1 MNQNF
6 SLLEFLQIP
15 VWIFD
20 IHQKRILWANSAAL
34 PLWEAKSTEELT
46 ARDLSLDMS
55 EAVDAI
61 LDGYLSRFQQGEKI
75 KTWWYFS
82 PNDVIK
88 KALCYFSGM
97 PGPDGNTVMLVEVI
111 AEEASLRRELAF
123 SGSSNLALL
132 FDESGHLISANNS
145 FTHSFGEDLND
156 LASFLGD
163 AQLADKW
170 LAAARHEGI
179 LKAKRLCWTGKSHHW
194 LNIDG
199 KWLTDKHQLLLS
211 LINISQ
217 EKEQLHKAKYNAEHD
232 FLTGLLNRR
241 GITNAI
247 VENQHSQHPY
257 SLLFLDIDGFKLV
270 NDTYGHAIGD
280 KLLRAIAI
288 RLQEEVKFKGL
299 LARFGGDEFIVQ
311 AEHRNIE
318 NSAMFAKQL
327 IKALNRPFHLKEVGE
342 LSIGCSIGTSDYPS
356 DAKDI
361 ETLVTQADM
370 AMHRAKLRG
379 RNRSH
384 HFSPDMADA
393 LYRKMTLRHHLT
405 LALEADAFE
414 LYYQPIVDMKS
425 KSLKGFEALIRWHDE
440 ELGQVSPGEF
450 IPLAEETG
458 QIVPLGK
465 WILKTACKQ
474 LALWREKYG
483 KAFIMSVNLSRAQL
497 QSSLAPTI
505 EGLLNRYQIPPSQL
519 ALELTESTMLQE
531 YDEAKQCLDDLA
543 SLGIELYLDDFGT
556 GYSSLSQLQD
566 LPIST
571 VKLDQSFVQ
580 GEHKGSQAII
590 EATQAICEKLAL
602 KVVAEGVE
610 TEAQLRY
617 LQQCRFDFCQGY
629 YLGRPM
635 PAHEHEER
643 NFSLLN
649 TIPDALPQAA
659 RQQQELVQ

>member
-6 SLLEFLQIP
+6 SLYEFLQTP

-20 IHQKRILWANSAAL
+20 IHQKRILWANSASL
-34 PLWEAKSTEELT
+34 SLWEAKSTDELT

-82 PNDVIK
+82 PNNVIK

-97 PGPDGNTVMLVEVI
+97 PGPDGNTAMLVEVI

-132 FDESGHLISANNS
+132 FDESGSLISANNS
-145 FTHSFGEDLND
+145 FTHSFGEDLQD

-163 AQLADKW
+163 ALLADKW
-170 LAAARHEGI
+170 LTTARSEGV
-179 LKAKRLCWTGKSHHW
+179 LKTKRLCWTGKSHHW

-199 KWLTDKHQLLLS
+199 KWLSDKHQLLLS

-342 LSIGCSIGTSDYPS
+342 LSIGCSIGTSDYPT

-405 LALEADAFE
+405 LALEAEAFE
-414 LYYQPIVDMKS
+414 LYYQPIVDMKA

-483 KAFIMSVNLSRAQL
+483 KSFIMSVNLSRAQL

-505 EGLLNRYQIPPSQL
+505 EGLLKHYQIPPSQL

-543 SLGIELYLDDFGT
+543 SLGLELYLDDFGT

-617 LQQCRFDFCQGY
+617 LQQCGFDFCQGY
-629 YLGRPM
+629 YLGRPL

-649 TIPDALPQAA
+649 TIPEAI
-659 RQQQELVQ
+659 RETVE

>member
-6 SLLEFLQIP
+6 SLYEFLQTP

-20 IHQKRILWANSAAL
+20 IHQKRILWANSASL
-34 PLWEAKSTEELT
+34 SLWEAKTTDELT

-82 PNDVIK
+82 PNNVIK

-97 PGPDGNTVMLVEVI
+97 PGPNGNTVMLVEVI

-132 FDESGHLISANNS
+132 FDENGSLISANNS
-145 FTHSFGEDLND
+145 FTHSFGEDLKD

-170 LAAARHEGI
+170 LTTARSEGV
-179 LKAKRLCWTGKSHHW
+179 LKTKRLCWTGKSHHW

-342 LSIGCSIGTSDYPS
+342 LSIGCSIGTSDYPT

-405 LALEADAFE
+405 LALEAEAFE
-414 LYYQPIVDMKS
+414 LYYQPIVDMNS

-465 WILKTACKQ
+465 WIIKTACKQ

-505 EGLLNRYQIPPSQL
+505 EGLLKYYQIPPAQL

-543 SLGIELYLDDFGT
+543 SLGLELYLDDFGT

-617 LQQCRFDFCQGY
+617 LQQCGFDFCQGY
-629 YLGRPM
+629 YLGRPL

-649 TIPDALPQAA
+649 AIPETV
-659 RQQQELVQ
+659 RETVE

>member
-6 SLLEFLQIP
+6 SLFEFLQTP

-20 IHQKRILWANSAAL
+20 IHQKRILWANAASL
-34 PLWEAKSTEELT
+34 SLWEAETTSELT

-61 LDGYLSRFQQGEKI
+61 LDGYLSRFHQGEKI

-82 PNDVIK
+82 PNDMIK

-97 PGPDGNTVMLVEVI
+97 PGPDGSTVMLVEVI

-132 FDESGHLISANNS
+132 FEEDGHLISANNS

-163 AQLADKW
+163 AQLAEKW
-170 LAAARHEGI
+170 LATARSEGV
-179 LKAKRLCWTGKSHHW
+179 LKSKRLCWTGKSHNW

-199 KWLTDKHQLLLS
+199 KWLSDKHQLLLS

-247 VENQHSQHPY
+247 IENQHSQHPY

-311 AEHRNIE
+311 AEHRNID
-318 NSAMFAKQL
+318 NSALFAKQL

-342 LSIGCSIGTSDYPS
+342 LSIGCSIGTSDYPT

-405 LALEADAFE
+405 LALEAEAFE
-414 LYYQPIVDMKS
+414 LYYQPIVDMNS

-474 LALWREKYG
+474 LALWEKKYG
-483 KAFIMSVNLSRAQL
+483 KSFIMSVNLSRAQL

-505 EGLLNRYQIPPSQL
+505 EGLLNQYQIPSSQL

-543 SLGIELYLDDFGT
+543 SLGLELYLDDFGT

-610 TEAQLRY
+610 TKAQLRY
-617 LQQCRFDFCQGY
+617 LQQCGFDFCQGY
-629 YLGRPM
+629 YLGRPL

-649 TIPDALPQAA
+649 EIP
-659 RQQQELVQ
+659 ELSPEIV

>member
-6 SLLEFLQIP
+6 SLYEFLQTP

-20 IHQKRILWANSAAL
+20 IHQKRILWANSASL
-34 PLWEAKSTEELT
+34 SLWEAKSTDELT

-82 PNDVIK
+82 PNNVIK

-97 PGPDGNTVMLVEVI
+97 PGPNGNTVMLVEVI

-132 FDESGHLISANNS
+132 FDENGSLISANNS
-145 FTHSFGEDLND
+145 FTHSFGEDLRD

-170 LAAARHEGI
+170 LATARSEGV
-179 LKAKRLCWTGKSHHW
+179 LKTKRLCWTGKSHHW

-199 KWLTDKHQLLLS
+199 KWLSDKHQLLLS

-342 LSIGCSIGTSDYPS
+342 LSIGCSIGTSDYPT

-405 LALEADAFE
+405 LALEAEAFE
-414 LYYQPIVDMKS
+414 LYYQPIVDMNS

-465 WILKTACKQ
+465 WIIKTACKQ
-474 LALWREKYG
+474 LAQWREKYG

-505 EGLLNRYQIPPSQL
+505 EGLLKYYQIPPAQL

-543 SLGIELYLDDFGT
+543 SLGLELYLDDFGT

-617 LQQCRFDFCQGY
+617 LQQCGFDFCQGY
-629 YLGRPM
+629 YLGRPL

-649 TIPDALPQAA
+649 TIPETA
-659 RQQQELVQ
+659 RETVE